1 MKKIMLVLVAM
12 VAMVVL
18 SGCTPKAYWR
28 PDTSYNE
35 AREDLIRC
43 HEITWD
49 AFKAGEISWEKE
61 GKSYRHKCM
70 EEKGYVLRD
79 KYEAYPERGGQMQPL
94 GKQE

>member
-1 MKKIMLVLVAM
+1 MKKILLVL

-28 PDTSYNE
+28 PNTSYNE
-35 AREDLIRC
+35 AREDVVRC
-43 HEITWD
+43 HEKARD

-70 EEKGYVLRD
+70 EEKGYVLRA
-79 KYEAYPERGGQMQPL
+79 KKEAYPELYSSPL
-94 GKQE
+94 GKQ